1 MADPYVVVG
10 GGLAGLAAAARLA
23 KAGHPVE
30 LYERSDRL
38 GGRWA
43 PYAMG
48 SVTVD
53 DAPAVLGFPAP
64 WRDLFRK
71 SGRPLEAEL
80 TRAGY
85 RLDPAEP
92 ATVVFGDGTELRW
105 PSDRGE
111 QLRALTAAYGRP
123 VAERWRDLV
132 DRLDG
137 VWQALRPLGWESELR
152 GRSQLTRDVRRRLL
166 GRQSLARLGR
176 DLGHPHLEAMI
187 RSIAYRQGS
196 VPERTPALAA
206 VDLSLDRTF
215 GRWQVQGADAAGRS
229 SVLIEALAARLA
241 LRKVSVQLNTPVQ
254 RLERRDGRVVVRAG
268 DEQRPAA
275 AVVVSADPWHTFAD
289 LLVDRAG
296 RATLGGLRRLRPAL
310 APAIHHSL
318 IDEPSTGV
326 SETLS
331 LTTEGVPTVTYR
343 RPVGQQT
350 VISVHD
356 FRSGSARPAY
366 GAAWDG
372 RRSWLDR
379 PPISTGPGLFLAG
392 PWSAA
397 GSGIS
402 AEILSGALAAYGA
415 DPRLIPS

>member
-1 MADPYVVVG
+1 MP
-10 GGLAGLAAAARLA
+10 R
-23 KAGHPVE
+23 
-30 LYERSDRL
+30 RCS
-38 GGRWA
+38 
-43 PYAMG
+43 
-48 SVTVD
+48 
-53 DAPAVLGFPAP
+53 GFPAP

-85 RLDPAEP
+85 RLEPADPA
-92 ATVVFGDGTELRW
+92 TIVFSDGTELCW

-111 QLRALTAAYGRP
+111 QLSALTAAYGRP

-137 VWQALRPLGWESELR
+137 VWQALRPLGWEAELR
-152 GRSQLTRDVRRRLL
+152 GRRQLTRDVRRRLL

-176 DLGHPHLEAMI
+176 DLGHPHLEALV
-187 RSIAYRQGS
+187 RSVAYRQGS

-215 GRWQVQGADAAGRS
+215 GRWQVQGSDEAGRS
-229 SVLIEALAARLA
+229 SVLIEALAGRLA
-241 LRKVSVQLNTPVQ
+241 LRKVTVHLNTPVQ
-254 RLERRDGRVVVRAG
+254 RLERRDGRIAVWAG

-275 AVVVSADPWHTFAD
+275 AVVVSADPWHTFTD
-289 LLVDRAG
+289 LLVDERA
-296 RATLGGLRRLRPAL
+296 RATRRGLRRLRPAV
-310 APAIHHSL
+310 APAVRHSL

-326 SETLS
+326 SETVS
-331 LTTEGVPTVTYR
+331 LTADGRTHRDLPAAGRCADGAQRARLPVRQRRAPRTV
-343 RPVGQQT
+343 RPG
-350 VISVHD
+350 
-356 FRSGSARPAY
+356 
-366 GAAWDG
+366 DG

-379 PPISTGPGLFLAG
+379 PPISTEVPGLFLAG
-392 PWSAA
+392 PWSPA